1 MNSKSNEPNT
11 TLWSC
16 INTSYGEQCPLYEHC
31 DSRLRGN
38 WCPDDD
44 KLRLAQ
50 LMESR
55 RVRLGDYDLIKHV
68 NCGGV
73 IELVEEIALNCL
85 EEGGLRSPPVPTELF
100 PDILGES
107 SVEIRPLPLKK
118 RHGATWYLPDGI
130 VVQIKADDTPAQKRI
145 TLFHEAFHILSHTKA
160 SPRFRRRR
168 PRRGSFDELLANHF
182 TLCILMPKK
191 WMEEKWR
198 EVQNV
203 RTMAKIFRVP
213 QQMMLIRL
221 RFLGL
226 I

>member
-1 MNSKSNEPNT
+1 MKPKSNKPNT
-11 TLWSC
+11 KLWSY
-16 INTSYGEQCPLYEHC
+16 INTSYGEQCPQYEYC

-44 KLRLAQ
+44 KVRLAQ
-50 LMESR
+50 LMDSQQA
-55 RVRLGDYDLIKHV
+55 RLSDYDLVRHID
-68 NCGGV
+68 CGGAV
-73 IELVEEIALNCL
+73 GLVEKIALNCL
-85 EEGGLRSPPVPTELF
+85 EESGLLSPPVPTELLS
-100 PDILGES
+100 DILGGS

-160 SPRFRRRR
+160 SPRFRKSK
-168 PRRGSFDELLANHF
+168 PSRGSFDELLANHF
-182 TLCILMPKK
+182 AICLLMPRK
-191 WMEEKWR
+191 WVEEKWR

>member
-1 MNSKSNEPNT
+1 MKSKSNEPNT
-11 TLWSC
+11 KLWSYV
-16 INTSYGEQCPLYEHC
+16 NTSYGEKCPLYEHC

-50 LMESR
+50 LIDSKL
-55 RVRLGDYDLIKHV
+55 VRLSDYDFIKHIACV
-68 NCGGV
+68 GV
-73 IELVEEIALNCL
+73 VGLVEEIALNCV
-85 EEGGLRSPPVPTELF
+85 EEGGLRLPPVPTELF
-100 PDILGES
+100 FDILGGS

-145 TLFHEAFHILSHTKA
+145 TLFHEAFHILSHTKT
-160 SPRFRRRR
+160 SPRFRKSR
-168 PRRGSFDELLANHF
+168 PSRGSFDELLANHF
-182 TLCILMPKK
+182 TICLLMPKK
-191 WMEEKWR
+191 WVEEKWR
-198 EVQNV
+198 EVQNF
-203 RTMAKIFRVP
+203 RTMAKIFSVP

-221 RFLGL
+221 KFLGL